1 MTELTEAIRNY
12 LPSDDREAADKV
24 AFLQFLE
31 AFGETSYDRENLVG
45 HVTAT
50 AWGSRVPYIAC
61 KIRGVLAGVFIIY
74 IGFGLCRADM
84 PTVKGI

>member
-1 MTELTEAIRNY
+1 VTELTEAIRNY

-45 HVTAT
+45 HVTAPP
-50 AWGSRVPYIAC
+50 G
-61 KIRGVLAGVFIIY
+61 
-74 IGFGLCRADM
+74 
-84 PTVKGI
+84 

>member
-45 HVTAT
+45 HVRP
-50 AWGSRVPYIAC
+50 GDGHRLGEQCVP
-61 KIRGVLAGVFIIY
+61 R
-74 IGFGLCRADM
+74 
-84 PTVKGI
+84 